1 MLEEIKSA
9 LTFITE
15 NKVLLIAAVAVV
27 CEVIVTFV
35 NLYRKFKG
43 QPPIVLPE
51 SVVKAVDQPAVETV
65 KPLSTTEMVMW
76 SVNPLNLFK
85 SAK

>member
-1 MLEEIKSA
+1 MLDTIKSV

-15 NKVLLIAAVAVV
+15 NKVLLIAAIAVV
-27 CEVIVTFV
+27 CEVVVTLV

-43 QPPIVLPE
+43 QPPVVLTE
-51 SVVKAVDQPAVETV
+51 SVVKAVDQPAEEV
-65 KPLSTTEMVMW
+65 KPLSTVEMVKW